1 MRLPSGET
9 AIVEMEKLRD
19 YCLSPRHPRGRHK
32 ARVFLSVLGIGA
44 DGAEELSAALIEAA
58 LHGDATLGTTDKYG
72 VRYIIDFE
80 LTWSF
85 RTAMIRSS
93 WIIPANEIS
102 PRLLTCYVL

>member
-1 MRLPSGET
+1 MKLPNAES
-9 AIVEMEKLRD
+9 AVVDIAKLRD
-19 YCLSPRHPRGRHK
+19 YCLSPTHYRGRNK
-32 ARVFLSVLGIGA
+32 ARVFQAALGITKQDA
-44 DGAEELSAALIEAA
+44 AELLAVLMRAARE
-58 LHGDATLGTTDKYG
+58 GDAVEGASDAYGT
-72 VRYIIDFE
+72 RYIIDFE